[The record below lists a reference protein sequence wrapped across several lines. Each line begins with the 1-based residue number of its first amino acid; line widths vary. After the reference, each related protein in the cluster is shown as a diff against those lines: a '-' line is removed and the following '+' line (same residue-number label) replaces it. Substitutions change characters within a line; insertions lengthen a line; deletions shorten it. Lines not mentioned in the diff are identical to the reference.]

1 MSFEG
6 VCWTTVILTP
16 GACGRGESCTY
27 QPVVNA
33 DDEIQK
39 EDIVLCEVQPG
50 NRFYAH
56 IVKKIEDW
64 EGRRCFTIANYAG
77 RENGWCY
84 SEHIYG
90 KLIHAEQW
98 HSGCISQAY
107 CSERHDCA
115 WEGRA
120 LPHGCATEKKNEYKS
135 HSHLHMCIESSRV
148 PNCVY
153 LGRAKNYR
161 TVRSKLFGSGR
172 TH

>member
-1 MSFEG
+1 MLELDFDFTADLLRRAERNNLVKAELQNGRSVGFRSSG
-6 VCWTTVILTP
+6 WSLYPRVCS
-16 GACGRGESCTY
+16 GDSCTY

-50 NRFYAH
+50 NRFSAH

-90 KLIHAEQW
+90 KLIHAEQ
-98 HSGCISQAY
+98 
-107 CSERHDCA
+107 
-115 WEGRA
+115 
-120 LPHGCATEKKNEYKS
+120 
-135 HSHLHMCIESSRV
+135 
-148 PNCVY
+148 
-153 LGRAKNYR
+153 
-161 TVRSKLFGSGR
+161 
-172 TH
+172 